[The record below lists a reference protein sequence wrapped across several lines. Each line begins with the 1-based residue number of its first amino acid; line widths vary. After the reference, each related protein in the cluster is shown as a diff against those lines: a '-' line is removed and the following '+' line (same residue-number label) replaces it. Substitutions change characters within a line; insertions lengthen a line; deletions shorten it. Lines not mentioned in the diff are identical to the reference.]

1 MVKPYTDD
9 DLTKDMND
17 IFNVKTQEEE
27 EEHNGDGEIDLD
39 ILVNTIV
46 SNMEGINQDDED
58 TASIHDVVFSSDDD
72 VEMEELPAPAV
83 QEFAAPAVQE
93 LPAPAVQEF
102 AAPAVQEL
110 PAPAVQEFA
119 APAVQEFAAPA
130 VQEFAAPAVQEFAA
144 PAVQEFAAPSP
155 VNMNDLVFS
164 GTMTKSHHA
173 YNMLRCI
180 AYMAGPWSYLDST
193 TLISA
198 VYGNRPNICN
208 QIQEYV
214 SNPKNG
220 VTHDPVSRTIRVDRG
235 KLYPLVK
242 GSGFEDVGDR
252 IITYFGHPDGN
263 ITQANHRKNFSGLV
277 TAWQKRGKNSG
288 HNGYLNK
295 FEYVATSRRDCYFT
309 FSY

>member
-93 LPAPAVQEF
+93 LPAPAVQELP
-102 AAPAVQEL
+102 APAVQEL
-110 PAPAVQEFA
+110 P